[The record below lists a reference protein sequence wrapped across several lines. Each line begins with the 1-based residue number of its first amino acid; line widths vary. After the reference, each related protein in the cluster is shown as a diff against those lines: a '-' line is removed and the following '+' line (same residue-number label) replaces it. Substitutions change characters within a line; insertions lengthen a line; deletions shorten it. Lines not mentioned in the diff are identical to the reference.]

1 MLRTGDP
8 ARLGAYRLAGRLGEG
23 GQGTVYL
30 AEAPDGGR
38 VAVKLLRGGLGG
50 DAEARARFLRELE
63 TAKRVARFC
72 TAAVLDAEIEG
83 DQPFIVSEYVAG
95 PSLQHVVRTEGP
107 RVGGALE
114 RLAIGTATAL
124 VAIHRAGVVHRDFKP
139 HNVLLGPDGPRVIDF
154 GIARALDGATI
165 TSQGAVGT
173 PAYMAP
179 EQFTGERA
187 GPAADVFA
195 WAGTLVF
202 ASCGRPPFGSD
213 SMAAVV
219 NRTLHRD
226 PDLGAL
232 TGPLRGIAARCL
244 DKDPARRPSSAEL
257 LRTLLGE
264 DEPQATEAMTES
276 ALHAGAAAVAP
287 PGAAFPHAATA
298 RLQPPP
304 PPARHKAGRA
314 SAVAVAAA
322 VVAVAAAAA
331 VSMVALSANDDG
343 GDRREAGAAPTSPG
357 RRTTA
362 PAGFPSDYAG
372 TWTGRLRQSDG
383 KQVLVRLVLPAGGLQ
398 GQVSYPGQNC
408 SGSVTLAASGRGT
421 LTLTER
427 ITLGAARCVDSGT
440 ITLTRGAAGLGFN
453 YSGTEQRRTWAVAGT
468 LRKAG

>member
-8 ARLGAYRLAGRLGEG
+8 ARLGAYRLTGRLGEG

-30 AEAPDGGR
+30 AEAPGGGR

-72 TAAVLDAEIEG
+72 TAAVLDAEVEG
-83 DQPFIVSEYVAG
+83 DRPFIVSEYVAG
-95 PSLQHVVRTEGP
+95 PSLQQVVQTEGP
-107 RVGGALE
+107 REDGALE

-124 VAIHRAGVVHRDFKP
+124 VAIHRAGVVHRDLKP

-154 GIARALDGATI
+154 GVARALDGATI
-165 TSQGAVGT
+165 TAQGAVGT

-179 EQFTGERA
+179 EQFAGERA

-202 ASCGRPPFGSD
+202 ASCGRPPFGND

-219 NRTLHRD
+219 NRTLHGA

-257 LRTLLGE
+257 LRILLGE
-264 DEPQATEAMTES
+264 DEPQATEALTES

-287 PGAAFPHAATA
+287 PGTASPHATTA
-298 RLQPPP
+298 RLQPP

-314 SAVAVAAA
+314 GVVAVAAA
-322 VVAVAAAAA
+322 VVAVAAAAV
-331 VSMVALSANDDG
+331 VSVVALSANGDDG
-343 GDRREAGAAPTSPG
+343 RREAGGAPTSPT
-357 RRTTA
+357 RSTAA

-372 TWTGRLRQSDG
+372 RWAGRLRQSDG
-383 KQVLVRLVLPAGGLQ
+383 KQVLVRLALPAGGLQ

-421 LTLTER
+421 LTLNER
-427 ITLGAARCVDSGT
+427 ITLGAARCVGSGT
-440 ITLTRGAAGLGFN
+440 ITLTRGAAGLDFA
-453 YSGTEQRRTWAVAGT
+453 YSGTEQRRTWAVVGT

>member
-8 ARLGAYRLAGRLGEG
+8 ARLGAYRLTGRLGEG

-72 TAAVLDAEIEG
+72 TAAVLDAEVEG

-95 PSLQHVVRTEGP
+95 PSLQDVVRAEGP
-107 RVGGALE
+107 REGGALE

-124 VAIHRAGVVHRDFKP
+124 VAIHRAGVVHRDLKP

-154 GIARALDGATI
+154 GVARALDGATI
-165 TSQGAVGT
+165 TAQGAVGT

-202 ASCGRPPFGSD
+202 ASCGRPPFGTD

-219 NRTLHRD
+219 NRTLHGA

-232 TGPLRGIAARCL
+232 TGPLRDIAARCL
-244 DKDPARRPSSAEL
+244 EKDPARRPSSAEL

-287 PGAAFPHAATA
+287 PGTAFPQAVTA

-304 PPARHKAGRA
+304 PPARRKAGRA
-314 SAVAVAAA
+314 NVVAVAAA

-331 VSMVALSANDDG
+331 VSVVALSANDG
-343 GDRREAGAAPTSPG
+343 GDRRETVGAPTSPV

-372 TWTGRLRQSDG
+372 SWAGRLRQSDG

-408 SGSVTLAASGRGT
+408 SGSVTLAASGHGA
-421 LTLTER
+421 LTLNER

-440 ITLTRGAAGLGFN
+440 ITLTRGPAGLDFN
-453 YSGTEQRRTWAVAGT
+453 YSGTERQRTWAVAGT